1 MPRPEKSRLLT
12 VAMVAIAPNTAAVP
26 PKAYMISA
34 GPLENCSVTLISRD
48 SIRPMK
54 NVKASS
60 RTTPMLLFLVF
71 SIP

>member
-1 MPRPEKSRLLT
+1 M
-12 VAMVAIAPNTAAVP
+12 APNTAAVP

-34 GPLENCSVTLISRD
+34 GPLENCSTDPIRRD

-54 NVKASS
+54 KVKASS

-71 SIP
+71 SMA